1 MRTIIKR
8 IISMACGRVAS
19 SVSRVW
25 NSVTFLLQD
34 RHVGMNFDG
43 MIIVHGIEH
52 LFQIPFMDP
61 QVMQFAT
68 NQARITITF
77 CDEGNTKG
85 H

>member
-1 MRTIIKR
+1 
-8 IISMACGRVAS
+8 
-19 SVSRVW
+19 
-25 NSVTFLLQD
+25 
-34 RHVGMNFDG
+34 MNFDG

-52 LFQIPFMDP
+52 LFQIPFMDL

-77 CDEGNTKG
+77 GDEGNTKG